1 MTFSIKNRET
11 QKRGQ
16 IVFPGTVS
24 LEIEIKPVCLSQVQQ
39 KEEPDES
46 IAHAVSVKLGE
57 AAGIS
62 YSEIAAR
69 AYECGRTELAIKV
82 LHTHQQA

>member
-24 LEIEIKPVCLSQVQQ
+24 LEIEIKR
-39 KEEPDES
+39 
-46 IAHAVSVKLGE
+46 VSVSGPAE
-57 AAGIS
+57 R
-62 YSEIAAR
+62 R
-69 AYECGRTELAIKV
+69 A
-82 LHTHQQA
+82 